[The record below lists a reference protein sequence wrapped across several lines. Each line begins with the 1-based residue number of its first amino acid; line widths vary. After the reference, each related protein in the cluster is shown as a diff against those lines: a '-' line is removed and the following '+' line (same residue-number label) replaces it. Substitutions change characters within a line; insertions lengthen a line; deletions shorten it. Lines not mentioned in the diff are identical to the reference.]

1 MPGIPAPTACPV
13 MDDPPD
19 GNGTPAI
26 FPYPRLTDGLATM
39 TPAAPPALPAPAA
52 AGPEPEA
59 RYAAVTQGSG
69 A

>member
-1 MPGIPAPTACPV
+1 
-13 MDDPPD
+13 MDGPPD
-19 GNGTPAI
+19 GNGTLAI
-26 FPYPRLTDGLATM
+26 FPYPRLTGGLATM
-39 TPAAPPALPAPAA
+39 TPAVPPALPAPAA

>member
-1 MPGIPAPTACPV
+1 

-19 GNGTPAI
+19 GNGTLAI
-26 FPYPRLTDGLATM
+26 FPYPRLTGGLATM

-59 RYAAVTQGSG
+59 RCAAVTQGSG